1 MQFVKVLKIISLRY
15 STNIDLPDDE
25 DYLPVLLHMKR
36 LKIIF
41 QVACV
46 MSLKIITTMVMVFLT
61 SVTNHFPDLVCLYEK
76 IEI

>member
-1 MQFVKVLKIISLRY
+1 MKVLKIISLRY

-46 MSLKIITTMVMVFLT
+46 MSLKSITTMVMVCF
-61 SVTNHFPDLVCLYEK
+61 TNLLQIISLILFAFMK
-76 IEI
+76 

>member
-1 MQFVKVLKIISLRY
+1 MKVLKIISLRY

-25 DYLPVLLHMKR
+25 DYLPGLSYMKR

-46 MSLKIITTMVMVFLT
+46 MSLKIITTMVMVCF
-61 SVTNHFPDLVCLYEK
+61 TNLLQIISLILFAFMK
-76 IEI
+76 K